1 VGALTHGAAIIMSAE
16 PNRAFIAVEP
26 SIEGVLDSAG
36 EAFCIFDADDRL
48 IRANQR
54 FRDMHGPLADMFRT
68 GAPLET
74 ILEAEGKWRE
84 EAGLIDDVAAW
95 RAARRAAHDTAGAP
109 IEEPQPGGGWVQ
121 RRISRAEDG
130 STVVFLSG
138 VSALMRER
146 DGAEQRNAL
155 LRGTLENIPQGLVAV
170 DADLR
175 MLTWNRLYFELLDL
189 PHRFA
194 QVGTPLREILGYIA
208 ARGDLGEGEPDAAVE
223 RALEQGT
230 ASGPARFDRET
241 SNGAVLEVRVR
252 PLDGGGFVA
261 TYSDVTEARR
271 AAQRLSESEERYA
284 LAAAGANDGL
294 WDWDLKNNTVFYSHR
309 WKEMLGYGESE
320 IGDSPEEWFG
330 RIHPDDAE
338 RVKGMLDAHIGG
350 AVSHFEVEH
359 RMRRADDDHRWM
371 LIRGLAVRGDDGA
384 AYRIA
389 GSQTDITDRK
399 RAEQQAVHDALHD
412 TLTGLANRTL
422 FLERVRQAL
431 ARRQRHASTRFAVIY
446 LDLDRFKLVNE
457 SLGHV
462 HGDDMIIAASRR
474 LEQSLKFG
482 DTVARL
488 GGDEFAILMEEVATP
503 GDAKSISESLQQT
516 LSSPFVLRGK
526 EVYATASMG
535 IAHSE
540 HDYERPEDILRDSEL
555 AMYRAKELGK
565 ARSVIFDP
573 SLRKSP
579 VTPIDLDT
587 DLRRALERDE
597 MSLHYQPIVSLTNGK
612 ISGFEALLRWEHA
625 ELGAISPADFIPLAE
640 ETGLIDSLGQW
651 VLRQACRQMLIW
663 NESRPAN
670 NQLEISV
677 NLSSRQF
684 TRADLVTGI
693 LDGIHGSGLG
703 AASLKLEITESVLM
717 ENAQRSIA
725 MLNQLKELDIKI
737 CVDDFGTGY
746 SSLSY
751 LHTFPIDTLKI
762 DKSFIGDM
770 SRNYQ
775 NLEIVRTITMLA
787 RNLRLDVIAEGVETP
802 EQHAQLR
809 ALGCQ
814 FAQGFHFS
822 RPLDVD
828 KATRLIQED
837 RRW

>member
-1 VGALTHGAAIIMSAE
+1 LALVMSAE
-16 PNRAFIAVEP
+16 ISRVFNSVELTVERA
-26 SIEGVLDSAG
+26 LDGAD
-36 EAFCIFDADDRL
+36 EAFCIYDSDDRL
-48 IRANQR
+48 ICVNQR
-54 FRDMHGPLADMFRT
+54 YLDMHQPIADAFEL
-68 GAPLET
+68 GASLET
-74 ILEAEGKWRE
+74 TLAAEASWRR
-84 EAGLIDDVAAW
+84 EAGLIDDVEGW
-95 RAARRAAHDTAGAP
+95 SSARRALHHAP
-109 IEEPQPGGGWVQ
+109 FTPVEEQQPGGLWVQ
-121 RRISRAEDG
+121 RRSSRTKDG
-130 STVVFLSG
+130 CTVIFLSD
-138 VSALMRER
+138 VTALMRER
-146 DGAEQRNAL
+146 DNAEQRNAL
-155 LRGTLENIPQGLVAV
+155 LRGTLENIPQGLVAI
-170 DADLR
+170 DAELR
-175 MLTWNRLYFELLDL
+175 LTTWNQVYFDLLDL

-194 QVGTPLREILGYIA
+194 QVGTPLGDILSFLARRGEFGEGDPEAA
-208 ARGDLGEGEPDAAVE
+208 ARRILDTSLVGSPVKY
-223 RALEQGT
+223 
-230 ASGPARFDRET
+230 DRET
-241 SNGAVLEVRVR
+241 LGGVILEIRVR

-261 TYSDVTEARR
+261 TYNDVTDARL
-271 AAQRLSESEERYA
+271 AARRLSESEERYA

-294 WDWDLKNNTVFYSHR
+294 WDWDLKTDRIFYSRR
-309 WKEMLGYGESE
+309 WKEMLGLDEE
-320 IGDSPEEWFG
+320 EVGDTPDEWIG
-330 RIHPDDAE
+330 RIHSDDVD
-338 RVKGMLDAHIGG
+338 RVQGMLEAHLGG
-350 AVSHFEVEH
+350 AVSHFEIEH
-359 RMRRADDDHRWM
+359 RMRHVDDDHRWM
-371 LIRGLAVRGDDGA
+371 LVRGLAVRGPDGA

-399 RAEQQAVHDALHD
+399 IAEQQAIHDALHD

-431 ARRQRHASTRFAVIY
+431 ARRQRHPSTLFAVIY

-488 GGDEFAILMEEVATP
+488 GGDEFAILLEEVVTV
-503 GDAKSISESLQQT
+503 GDAKSISESLQET
-516 LSSPFVLRGK
+516 LSTPFVLRGK
-526 EVYATASMG
+526 EVFATASMG

-540 HDYERPEDILRDSEL
+540 NDYDRPEDILRDSEL
-555 AMYRAKELGK
+555 AMYRAKEYGK
-565 ARSVIFDP
+565 AQSVVFDSSFRRSQ
-573 SLRKSP
+573 
-579 VTPIDLDT
+579 VTPVDLDT

-597 MSLHYQPIVSLTNGK
+597 MSLHYQPIVSLTDGR
-612 ISGFEALLRWEHA
+612 ISGFEALLRWEHS
-625 ELGAISPADFIPLAE
+625 ELGSISPTDFIPLAE
-640 ETGLIDSLGQW
+640 ETGLIDTLGQW
-651 VLRQACRQMLIW
+651 VLRGACRQMLTW
-663 NESRPAN
+663 NENRPSDR
-670 NQLEISV
+670 QLEISV

-684 TRADLVTGI
+684 MRTDLV
-693 LDGIHGSGLG
+693 DGIIDSVHGSGLG

-725 MLNQLKELDIKI
+725 MLQQLKELDIKVCI
-737 CVDDFGTGY
+737 DDFGTGY

-762 DKSFIGDM
+762 DRPFISDM

-802 EQHAQLR
+802 EQYAQLR

-822 RPLDVD
+822 RPIDAE